1 MSAELPRDQAD
12 AMKLTDETTDRGTTS
27 ATPQQKTTR
36 KRAAA
41 LTMRETGAAAG
52 LSRSYGNTHAPA
64 SSATLRHSRPAA
76 AAARYSISSPLN
88 TDLLA
93 QSSIPSVPTP
103 SPLSL
108 SSGGK
113 ALRRQVLS
121 LQTRLDQMHDKQN
134 SPTAAS
140 TPSSA
145 SHNFSS
151 LIKFSPNHTNNPP
164 PKPKPYLITPLPLA
178 EAATTAE
185 LSLSPSR
192 LRRCSIDRSP
202 GRTPQR
208 PKNHHSKHTSTHD
221 SVLLQALKS
230 RFPSVYNLHLLS
242 ERRKSISCSDD
253 VASSKSNLTTYALP
267 SPSASCA
274 SSSSLSPSSSFLFP
288 SLSPRSQQTT
298 EDSIINT
305 SKPSPAASTTIDEST
320 PKKKEKQRKDR
331 QNNKIRKDKI
341 GVSPQ
346 GSAIKKQ
353 RRGSD
358 ALYAHLLRGARI
370 TASAHKQQKASELTS
385 VALPS
390 PSNSRTQSV
399 VSQNEHNDNGREQA
413 SDDATSKQHEE
424 HTSTPFSP
432 FSSPLSISLPSAWKS
447 APRGVEANEETPIE
461 VGEEEKEQT
470 QETAQQPE
478 ANSGVE
484 THTKK
489 QKRFSRQIVS
499 PTPAA
504 TASSSSFLHSRPTT
518 LRVRS
523 KRQGGSGPAST
534 LRKALSRG
542 NHFSS
547 TPFSSDKYDHLAFY
561 NESDEESV
569 HPSQEECSSSS
580 SASSLEVAA
589 ALLHHQLSSSS
600 SPSSSATK
608 RRQADAIKPNPS
620 LTTTTT
626 TGSSSPSGK
635 GLAKAFGSTA
645 KRLKTS
651 ALAVNSN
658 KNNNDNATSSA
669 KKKKRTR
676 KNKKMR
682 NKNKYSVANKE
693 NIGC

>member
-1 MSAELPRDQAD
+1 MVSPLFPLPRPSCLPHC
-12 AMKLTDETTDRGTTS
+12 LTCS
-27 ATPQQKTTR
+27 K
-36 KRAAA
+36 
-41 LTMRETGAAAG
+41 
-52 LSRSYGNTHAPA
+52 
-64 SSATLRHSRPAA
+64 
-76 AAARYSISSPLN
+76 PL
-88 TDLLA
+88 
-93 QSSIPSVPTP
+93 
-103 SPLSL
+103 
-108 SSGGK
+108 
-113 ALRRQVLS
+113 
-121 LQTRLDQMHDKQN
+121 DKQH

-140 TPSSA
+140 TPSST

-208 PKNHHSKHTSTHD
+208 PKNHHSKHASTHD

-242 ERRKSISCSDD
+242 ERRKSISSSTD

-267 SPSASCA
+267 SPSSSCA
-274 SSSSLSPSSSFLFP
+274 PSSSLSPSSSFLLP
-288 SLSPRSQQTT
+288 SSSPCSQQTT
-298 EDSIINT
+298 EDSIFNT
-305 SKPSPAASTTIDEST
+305 SKPSPAASPTIDESPT
-320 PKKKEKQRKDR
+320 PKKKKKQRKDK

-370 TASAHKQQKASELTS
+370 TASAHQQQKASELTS

-399 VSQNEHNDNGREQA
+399 VSQNEHNENGREQG
-413 SDDATSKQHEE
+413 SNDATSKQHEE
-424 HTSTPFSP
+424 HPSTPFSP
-432 FSSPLSISLPSAWKS
+432 FSSPLSISLTSAWKS
-447 APRGVEANEETPIE
+447 APPGVEAEEETTE
-461 VGEEEKEQT
+461 VGQEEKEQT
-470 QETAQQPE
+470 QQTAKDAAQQPPE
-478 ANSGVE
+478 ENSGAVAQ
-484 THTKK
+484 TKK

-504 TASSSSFLHSRPTT
+504 TASSSSFLHYRPST

-523 KRQGGSGPAST
+523 KKQGGSGPAST

-547 TPFSSDKYDHLAFY
+547 TAFSSDKYDHLAFY

-600 SPSSSATK
+600 SPSSSAAK
-608 RRQADAIKPNPS
+608 KRQADAIKPNPS
-620 LTTTTT
+620 LTTTT
-626 TGSSSPSGK
+626 GSSSPSGK
-635 GLAKAFGSTA
+635 SLAKAFGSTA

-658 KNNNDNATSSA
+658 KNNDSATSSA

-682 NKNKYSVANKE
+682 NKNKNSVANKE